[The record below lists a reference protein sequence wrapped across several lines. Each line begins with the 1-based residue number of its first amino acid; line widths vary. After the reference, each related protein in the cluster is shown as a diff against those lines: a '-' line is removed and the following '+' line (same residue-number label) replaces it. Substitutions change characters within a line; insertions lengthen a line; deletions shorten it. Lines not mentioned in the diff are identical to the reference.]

1 MDGGTVGSSLI
12 EASLWRSAS
21 GVLGVP
27 TDICDSCV
35 MKKKKFS
42 HCYDLGLIERQST
55 CQD

>member
-27 TDICDSCV
+27 TDICDSGV
-35 MKKKKFS
+35 MKKKRFS
-42 HCYDLGLIERQST
+42 HCYDLGLIERQRT